1 MTGALPETRFAI
13 CKVLLDYMRRELA
26 INVDFLTNEFFERI
40 QQQSSQSLRDPWAI
54 DENERMESAT
64 VIFPRSR
71 SPHDRMYYSYLSG
84 RSGFGLF
91 LNRNSTLPD
100 LDRRTNAL
108 KTGDKELII
117 RDLLRVLSR
126 AGFVAEVVPASGE
139 NTVPGYQIAAS
150 AMKWTVSD
158 GRVAFHDPIRVP
170 NPPKEGARTNKFF
183 VDFYK
188 TVASDLRGL
197 EAREHTAQV
206 PYELREKRERD
217 FGNAKLKVLYCSPT
231 MELGV
236 DIRQLN
242 VVNMRNVPPTP
253 ANYAQRSGRA
263 GRSGQPALVITYCTS
278 GSSHDQYFFRQPK
291 RMVVGAVSPPQL
303 DLANEDLIRAH
314 VQAIWL
320 AETGESLGN
329 SLTDILDVEGIK
341 PSLDLLPSMKSGLSK
356 IDARARAR
364 RVAESVMGS
373 IRDEL
378 TKERAPWYTE
388 NWLSQVIDQT
398 LLSFEQACRRWKDL
412 FWSAK
417 KQAEYHNAIIN
428 DVARRAQHDE
438 AKRLRR
444 EAESQI
450 ELLTESR
457 NVSQSD
463 FYSYRYFASEGFLP
477 GYNFPRLPLSAFIGA
492 RRRGKGTDEYLSR
505 PRFLAIS
512 EFGPRSI
519 IYHEGSRYIVNR
531 VILPVGDGDTAV
543 TTSARICV
551 DCGYVH
557 EGTAPTQ
564 GMDVCENCNSSRLSF
579 IGSMFRLQNVATK
592 RRDRISSDE
601 EERLRMGYEI
611 ASGIRYKEVAGRKVC
626 QVAQVTADGETILNL
641 SYGDAATIWRI
652 NLGWRRRAN
661 RDQQGF
667 ILDTERGYWQS
678 RNQLA
683 DDDDPDDPLSAKTQ
697 RVVPFVEDRRNCML
711 IEPVV
716 NLSLEQ
722 LASFQAIIKKS
733 IQGLYQLEDNEL
745 ATEPLPS
752 SDNRKRILIYESAE
766 GGAGVLRRLLENPT
780 SMAEL
785 ATESLRLC
793 HYDPSD
799 GSDRKRA
806 TGAAEDCEAACYD
819 CLMSYSNQ
827 WDHSL
832 LDREQ
837 LKDFLLKMKDSTVVY
852 SPNGDTF
859 AVHLEK
865 LKQKCDSSLEI
876 AWLDFL
882 VSNGLNLPT
891 SAQKYFERG
900 QTRPDFQFEQHKV
913 MVYVDGPIHDFPD
926 RVRRDTDK
934 TLLLADLDYTVL
946 RFNHQ
951 DNWLEII
958 SQFPNVFGVGKLSAA
973 SHSNLE
979 TTSATPSLDLDL
991 FPANWHSIV
1000 LQLQGSPE
1008 LSIESGGD
1016 IESDGRVIGSYVM
1029 LVGHGDKRVYVLDA
1043 ADENQSKAAEQL
1055 KSEGKPTLAVNPVDP
1070 KAASVISKE
1079 LGAS

>member
-1 MTGALPETRFAI
+1 
-13 CKVLLDYMRRELA
+13 MRRELA
-26 INVDFLTNEFFERI
+26 INVDFLTAEFFERI
-40 QQQSSQSLRDPWAI
+40 QQQSSQNLRDPWSI

-71 SPHDRMYYSYLSG
+71 NPHDRMYYSYLSG

-91 LNRNSTLPD
+91 LNRGSTLPE
-100 LDRRTNAL
+100 LDRKNHAL
-108 KTGDKELII
+108 KLVDKDTII
-117 RDLLRVLSR
+117 RDLLRVLSK
-126 AGFVAEVVPASGE
+126 AGFVAEVVPTDAP
-139 NTVPGYQIAAS
+139 NQVPGYQIAAS
-150 AMKWTVSD
+150 AMKWNVSD
-158 GRVAFHDPIRVP
+158 GRIAFHDPIRVP

-197 EAREHTAQV
+197 EAHEHTAQV
-206 PYELREKRERD
+206 PYNLREQRERD

-263 GRSGQPALVITYCTS
+263 GRSGQPALVVTYCTS

-329 SLTDILDVEGIK
+329 SLTDILDVEGIN
-341 PSLDLLPSMKSGLSK
+341 PTLDLLPSKKSGLSK
-356 IDARARAR
+356 FDARVRAR
-364 RVAESVMGS
+364 NVADAVMGS
-373 IRDEL
+373 IREEL
-378 TKERAPWYTE
+378 TKERAPWFTDS
-388 NWLSQVIDQT
+388 WLDLVIDQT
-398 LLSFEQACRRWKDL
+398 LLSFEQACTRWKDL
-412 FWSAK
+412 FWAAK

-450 ELLTESR
+450 ELLTDSR

-492 RRRGKGTDEYLSR
+492 RRRGKGQDEYLSR

-531 VILPVGDGDTAV
+531 VILPVGDGESAV
-543 TTSARICV
+543 TTSARVCI
-551 DCGYVH
+551 DCGYMH
-557 EGTAPTQ
+557 EGSIPTQ
-564 GMDVCENCNSSRLSF
+564 GVDVCDNCKGSRLSL
-579 IGSMFRLQNVATK
+579 IGSMLRLQNVATK

-611 ASGIRYKEVAGRKVC
+611 ATGIRYKDVSGRRVC
-626 QVAQVTADGETILNL
+626 QVAQVNCDGETVLNL

-652 NLGWRRRAN
+652 NLGWRRRTN
-661 RDQQGF
+661 RDQRGF
-667 ILDTERGYWQS
+667 ILDMERGYWQS

-683 DDDDPDDPLSAKTQ
+683 DDDDPDDPMSATTQ
-697 RVVPFVEDRRNCML
+697 RVVPFVEDRRNCMV
-711 IEPVV
+711 IEPVIQ
-716 NLSLEQ
+716 LTTEQ
-722 LASFQAIIKKS
+722 IASFQAIIKKS

-752 SDNRKRILIYESAE
+752 SDNRKRILLYESAE
-766 GGAGVLRRLLENPT
+766 GGAGVLRRLLENPK
-780 SMAEL
+780 SIAEL
-785 ATESLRLC
+785 AIESLRLC
-793 HYDPSD
+793 HFDSKD
-799 GSDRKRA
+799 GTDLKRA
-806 TGAAEDCEAACYD
+806 KGAAEDCEAACYD
-819 CLMSYSNQ
+819 CLLSYSNQ
-827 WDHSL
+827 RDHSL
-832 LDREQ
+832 MDRESLRDLLLR
-837 LKDFLLKMKDSTVVY
+837 LKNSTVVY
-852 SPNGDTF
+852 SPSDDTF
-859 AVHLEK
+859 AVHLQK
-865 LKQKCDSSLEI
+865 LIDKCDSSLEK

-882 VSNGLNLPT
+882 VSNGFNLPT
-891 SAQKYFERG
+891 SAQKYFEPA

-913 MVYVDGPIHDFPD
+913 MIYVDGPIHDFPD
-926 RVRRDTDK
+926 RLRRDIEK
-934 TLLLADLDYTVL
+934 TNLLDDLDFTVL
-946 RFNHQ
+946 RFSHQ
-951 DNWLEII
+951 DDWFETVAR
-958 SQFPNVFGVGKLSAA
+958 FPNVFGTRKQPG
-973 SHSNLE
+973 
-979 TTSATPSLDLDL
+979 TSKITSDTESIDTSVDLDL
-991 FPANWHSIV
+991 FPPAWQPIV
-1000 LQLQGSPE
+1000 QKLIEKPD
-1008 LSIESGGD
+1008 LSIEPGGD
-1016 IESDGRVIGSYVM
+1016 IESDGRVIGSYV
-1029 LVGHGDKRVYVLDA
+1029 LRIITEGNELYVLDL
-1043 ADENQSKAAEQL
+1043 ADSDQSKAIAQL
-1055 KSEGKPTLAVNPVDP
+1055 RSNGKSVLAISATDSN
-1070 KAASVISKE
+1070 VISSIANALE
-1079 LGAS
+1079 AI